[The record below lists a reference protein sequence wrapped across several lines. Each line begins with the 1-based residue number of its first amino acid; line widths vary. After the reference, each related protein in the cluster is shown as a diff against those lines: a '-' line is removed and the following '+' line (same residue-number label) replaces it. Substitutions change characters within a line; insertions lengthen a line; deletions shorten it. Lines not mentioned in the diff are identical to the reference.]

1 MEITVLKC
9 KTITPMFSRGLVP
22 KGQLYPFELRPQSV
36 KGVLRFW
43 FRALA
48 PFLIG
53 TDNIFKLKKLEEEI
67 FGSTER
73 KAPFALSVEIKQSNF
88 RNALNLIRE
97 RPYKYAF
104 NYCLYGVAGQGGS
117 FPYTYLDANSDFN
130 IALKFQKDVPKSLMK
145 LIISIFEIISYYSG
159 FGAKTRKG
167 FGCFSIENIDELL
180 ADNNLPSIEDLFDN
194 KTKSISLRELKKSN
208 KSGEKTNSFTNDSPL
223 NNAIKNLKDFIEEID
238 PKAERFQIKLRKREQ
253 DLIPQDFP
261 NLVYSQEAIIVEGET
276 SWKDVVMKI
285 FRPRGPDGRARG
297 FYTELK
303 LNKLRGFRRNDD
315 ILNTFRNT
323 IMKGEELP
331 ESTIIKP
338 SILGLPLQYQRVD
351 INPRKTGNKTI
362 LINNGEEGDHQRKAS
377 PLFLSIHRSSDNTY
391 FARALLMS
399 SKISQNRDPF
409 GNAELIVK
417 YNGKSYQALGYENFN
432 KLWKNIEKKNRSGY

>member
-9 KTITPMFSRGLVP
+9 KTITPMFSRGLIP
-22 KGQLYPFELRPQSV
+22 KGQSYPFELRPQSI

-48 PFLIG
+48 PFLIET
-53 TDNIFKLKKLEEEI
+53 TDISKLKELEGEI

-73 KAPFALSVEIKQSNF
+73 KAPFALSVEIKRSNF
-88 RNALNLIRE
+88 GNAKDLTKE

-117 FPYTYLDANSDFN
+117 FPYRYLDANSDFN
-130 IALKFQKDVPKSLMK
+130 IILKFRKNVPKPLMK
-145 LIISIFEIISYYSG
+145 LIFSLFEIISYYSG

-194 KTKSISLRELKKSN
+194 KTKSISLRELKQSN
-208 KSGEKTNSFTNDSPL
+208 KSGGKNNSFTNDSPL

-238 PKAERFQIKLRKREQ
+238 PKAKRFQIKLRERKQ
-253 DLIPQDFP
+253 NLIPQNFP
-261 NLVYSQEAIIVEGET
+261 TLLYSQETIIVEGET
-276 SWKDVVMKI
+276 SWKNVIMKI

-303 LNKLRGFRRNDD
+303 LNKLREFRSDNDV
-315 ILNTFRNT
+315 LNVFRNT
-323 IMKGEELP
+323 IMKGKKLP

-338 SILGLPLQYQRVD
+338 SILGLPLQYQRVN
-351 INPRKTGNKTI
+351 INPRKTGDKTI

-377 PLFLSIHRSSDNTY
+377 PLFLSIHRSSNNTY

-399 SKISQNRDPF
+399 SKISQNRDPS

-417 YNGKSYQALGYENFN
+417 YNDQIYQALGYEDFN
-432 KLWKNIEKKNRSGY
+432 NLWKNIERKSRGGY

>member
-1 MEITVLKC
+1 MEIAVLKC
-9 KTITPMFSRGLVP
+9 KTVTPMFSRGLVP
-22 KGQLYPFELRPQSV
+22 EDRSYPFELRPQSI
-36 KGVLRFW
+36 KGVIRFW

-48 PFLIG
+48 PFLIE
-53 TDNIFKLKKLEEEI
+53 TDDTSKLKELEGEI

-73 KAPFALSVEIKQSNF
+73 KAPFALSVEIKRSNF
-88 RNALNLIRE
+88 GKASDLIKE
-97 RPYKYAF
+97 KPF
-104 NYCLYGVAGQGGS
+104 NYCLYGVADQGGS
-117 FPYTYLDANSDFN
+117 IPYTYLDANSDFN
-130 IALKFQKDVPKSLMK
+130 ITLRFRKDVPKSLMK
-145 LIISIFEIISYYSG
+145 LIFSLFEIISYYSG

-194 KTKSISLRELKKSN
+194 KTKSISLRELKSKIN
-208 KSGEKTNSFTNDSPL
+208 KNTEKNNSSTNDSPL

-238 PKAERFQIKLRKREQ
+238 PKAERFQIKLRKRER

-303 LNKLRGFRRNDD
+303 LNKLRGFRSNDD
-315 ILNTFRNT
+315 ILNIFRNT
-323 IMKGEELP
+323 IMKGEKLP

-338 SILGLPLQYQRVD
+338 SILGLPIQYQRVN
-351 INPRKTGNKTI
+351 INPKKTGDKTI

-417 YNGKSYQALGYENFN
+417 YNGKSYKARGYENFN
-432 KLWKNIEKKNRSGY
+432 ELWENIERKNRGGY